1 MAHELKVIN
10 FMGIRKYTSGFS
22 IILTILALA
31 SIFGHGF
38 KLGLDFTGGTQL
50 ELLFDKPADIPKI
63 RAVLEEEHLRSPVAV
78 IFGETNDV
86 MIRTQDELK
95 IKGHQHIAAEVTKL
109 IPGAEVT
116 SVGNPPRDLEGY
128 AESITI
134 TNATEEQLTNSKIFD
149 AERFG
154 KVLYTTNN
162 NTVVV
167 AIANPLAAVYSNYL
181 KSKIEQATQST
192 AKILSSES
200 VGSQVGEELLNKGG
214 LGILCAFA
222 LLFLYVAVQFQWKF
236 SVGAIVG
243 LIHVTIVTL
252 GCFSLFQWDFDLNV
266 LAAVLALIGYSI
278 NDTIVI
284 FDRIRENFRKLRKMN
299 PLDVV
304 NISMTQVLARSL
316 ITHVT
321 VFLVM
326 AVLFFFGGEIL
337 NGFSKAMMIGVAYGC
352 YSSIYIAANAT
363 VALGISKEDLM
374 PRAKE
379 GDGSEADL
387 AP

>member
-252 GCFSLFQWDFDLNV
+252 GCFSLFQWDFDLAGTYR
-266 LAAVLALIGYSI
+266 LL
-278 NDTIVI
+278 
-284 FDRIRENFRKLRKMN
+284 
-299 PLDVV
+299 
-304 NISMTQVLARSL
+304 
-316 ITHVT
+316 H
-321 VFLVM
+321 
-326 AVLFFFGGEIL
+326 
-337 NGFSKAMMIGVAYGC
+337 
-352 YSSIYIAANAT
+352 
-363 VALGISKEDLM
+363 
-374 PRAKE
+374 
-379 GDGSEADL
+379 
-387 AP
+387 